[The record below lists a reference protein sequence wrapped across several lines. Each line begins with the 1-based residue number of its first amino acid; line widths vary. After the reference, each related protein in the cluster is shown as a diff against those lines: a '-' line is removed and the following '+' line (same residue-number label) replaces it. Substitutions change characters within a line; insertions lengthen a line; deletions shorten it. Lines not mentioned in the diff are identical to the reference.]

1 MTMNDETRETDS
13 EVSSDPVTGFRQ
25 RWLPIFLIMSG
36 LVIWAVVHA
45 VGAYLSG
52 RGNLAVL
59 KALFVLV
66 SMSVFLGSWGVLL
79 WYRNRCI
86 KRQ

>member
-1 MTMNDETRETDS
+1 MNGETRETAS
-13 EVSSDPVTGFRQ
+13 GVSSDPGMIFRR
-25 RWLPIFLIMSG
+25 RWLPIIVIMCS
-36 LVIWAVVHA
+36 LVIWAIVHA

-52 RGNLAVL
+52 RGELAVL
-59 KALFVLV
+59 KALFVLL
-66 SMSVFLGSWGVLL
+66 SMATFLASWGALL

>member
-1 MTMNDETRETDS
+1 MNDETRETDS
-13 EVSSDPVTGFRQ
+13 EVLPDPVTGFRQ

-36 LVIWAVVHA
+36 LVIWAIVHA

-66 SMSVFLGSWGVLL
+66 SMSAFLASWGALL

>member
-1 MTMNDETRETDS
+1 MTMNGETRETDS
-13 EVSSDPVTGFRQ
+13 ETSSDSVTGFRQ
-25 RWLPIFLIMSG
+25 RWLPIIVIMSG

-45 VGAYLSG
+45 VGAYRSG

-66 SMSVFLGSWGVLL
+66 SMSVFLASWGVLL

>member
-1 MTMNDETRETDS
+1 MTMNGETRETAS
-13 EVSSDPVTGFRQ
+13 EVASEPGMIFRQ
-25 RWLPIFLIMSG
+25 RWLPIIVIMCG
-36 LVIWAVVHA
+36 LVIWAIVHA

-52 RGNLAVL
+52 RGEIAVL
-59 KALFVLV
+59 KALLVLL
-66 SMSVFLGSWGVLL
+66 SMSTFLASWGALL

>member
-1 MTMNDETRETDS
+1 MTMNGVTRETAS
-13 EVSSDPVTGFRQ
+13 EASSDAGMSFRQ
-25 RWLPIFLIMSG
+25 RWLPIIVIMCS
-36 LVIWAVVHA
+36 LVIWAIVHA

-52 RGNLAVL
+52 RGELAVL
-59 KALFVLV
+59 KALLVLL
-66 SMSVFLGSWGVLL
+66 SMSTFLASWGALL